1 LDESLTQPPSDKSN
15 VNEWAAN
22 IINKAVKKSESRA
35 TEIVN
40 KVKEEDLRQF
50 MFCVLCHNGYLAF
63 HSTTGSPDPID
74 TGVAP
79 LVFSKNDGTKLIQ
92 LMESFFKTALKH
104 KFEKKGT
111 AEIFKVIYLLN
122 D

>member
-22 IINKAVKKSESRA
+22 IINKAVKKSEYQA

-50 MFCVLCHNGYLAF
+50 MFCVCVTMDIWRFIPQL
-63 HSTTGSPDPID
+63 DP
-74 TGVAP
+74 
-79 LVFSKNDGTKLIQ
+79 LI
-92 LMESFFKTALKH
+92 
-104 KFEKKGT
+104 
-111 AEIFKVIYLLN
+111 
-122 D
+122 